1 MAFNSCPMPLGLE
14 ASSDT
19 RPCVVGRW
27 CPSTASF
34 VAGPAPLVLYDG
46 QSSGLPTRASLWLP
60 RVTRGG
66 VPARLSGAHRLDG
79 CAREPG
85 SGKGRKPRE
94 ARLPCRHQCL
104 YLHFNPDEF

>member
-1 MAFNSCPMPLGLE
+1 MTQGPVWWGGG
-14 ASSDT
+14 
-19 RPCVVGRW
+19 GRAKR
-27 CPSTASF
+27 PSTASF
-34 VAGPAPLVLYDG
+34 VAGLAPLVLYDG

-85 SGKGRKPRE
+85 SG
-94 ARLPCRHQCL
+94 
-104 YLHFNPDEF
+104 